1 MLERYKI
8 AMVLKDLLT
17 ADGFQTTFSTI
28 PVSVSIT
35 VGGVTS
41 SIPVIT
47 WGNLKTFLTA
57 HYSWDFLSWQLGDDE
72 VSTDYSKDSYAFSS
86 LFTEYMSRHEKQ
98 IADFIADLYV
108 KHIDPMASGWSHTQ
122 GEKVST
128 NSGGVTR
135 YMYEAGTSYAGK
147 KHTIS
152 VAFNT
157 STPVS
162 VSADVSDGVAQVV
175 TNTSQAANGVTTG
188 SGKQATISNDYSAS
202 LTDGTTRQTKLQNGT
217 FDSEATGETPVTALT
232 TELGTTG
239 TANESISDNT
249 QTNVG
254 SSTNDHGVM
263 EKVINDASNT
273 TTDDTTIQTANDRFI
288 ELAKSYLDFD
298 WTFRLLKGFADEQLF
313 LS

>member
-8 AMVLKDLLT
+8 ARVLKDLLT
-17 ADGFQTTFSTI
+17 VDGFTTTFSTI
-28 PVSVSIT
+28 PVSVLIT
-35 VGGVTS
+35 VEGVTS

-47 WGNLKTFLTA
+47 WGNLKTFLTS

-72 VSTDYSKDSYAFSS
+72 VSTDYNKDSYAFNM
-86 LFTEYMSRHEKQ
+86 LFTEYMGRHEKQ

-135 YMYEAGTSYAGK
+135 YMYEAGTSFAGK

-157 STPVS
+157 ETPVS
-162 VSADVSDGVAQVV
+162 VSADVSDGVAQLV
-175 TNTSQAANGVTTG
+175 TTTTQVANGVTTG
-188 SGKQATISNDYSAS
+188 EGKVATLSDYSAS

-239 TANESISDNT
+239 TANESKSDNT
-249 QTNVG
+249 QSNVG

-263 EKVINDASNT
+263 EKVINDSSNT
-273 TTDDTTIQTANDRFI
+273 STDDTTIQTANDRFI

-298 WTFRLLKGFADEQLF
+298 WTLRLLKGFADEQLF